1 MDLFEAARNQSE
13 DRPLAER
20 LRPKTLDEM
29 VGQPKLLSGQAH
41 WRKQILNAGASR
53 LPSFILFGPP
63 GCGKTTLARIVS
75 ATPNVFTENCP
86 AIETGAKILK
96 EVCDRARH
104 RQAIERKRTLIFV
117 DEIHRL
123 NRAQQDVLLASIEAG
138 DVSLIGATTENPSH
152 ALNPALI
159 SRCQVLAFEPLTE
172 DDLRELA
179 RRGFKAMH
187 SSLEEWVTGEALLRL
202 FSISDGDA
210 RKLLNSIEW
219 LCQSEPTGAPE
230 KPLDSVQTEERL
242 GAMVLRFDR
251 AGDAHY
257 DTISALIKSVRGSDP
272 DAAMYYLARLVRAQ
286 EDVAFLAR
294 RLMILASED
303 ISNADPRALQVAVSC
318 FEAVTRVGWPEA
330 SIIFAQTVTYLACAP
345 KSNASYMALHAA
357 LEVVDRTG
365 SLPIPLPLRSSKT
378 SMSKS
383 LGYGKG
389 YQYSHDGAKGFI
401 DQSFLPIELKDSKFL
416 ELSTRGFEKNMQQYQ
431 DWIRGRTRPAV
442 DEGI

>member
-1 MDLFEAARNQSE
+1 MDLFEAARNQSP

-20 LRPKTLDEM
+20 LRPKSLDEM

-41 WRKQILNAGASR
+41 WRKQLQNAGLR

-75 ATPNVFTENCP
+75 STPDVFTENCP

-152 ALNPALI
+152 TLNPALI

-172 DDLRELA
+172 LDLKELA
-179 RRGFKAMH
+179 IRGFQAMH
-187 SSLEEWVTGEALLRL
+187 TALEAWVTNEAMFRL

-219 LCQSEPTGAPE
+219 LCQSEPAGAPAQ
-230 KPLDSVQTEERL
+230 PLVPSELEARL

-257 DTISALIKSVRGSDP
+257 DTISALIKSIRGSDP
-272 DAAMYYLARLVRAQ
+272 DASIYYLARLVRAE

-294 RLMILASED
+294 RLVILASED
-303 ISNADPRALQVAVSC
+303 ISNADPRALQVAVAC

-330 SIIFAQTVTYLACAP
+330 SITFAQTVTYLACAP
-345 KSNASYMALHAA
+345 KSNASYMALQAA
-357 LEVVDRTG
+357 LELVDRTG

-378 SMSKS
+378 ALSKS
-383 LGYGKG
+383 LGFGKG
-389 YQYSHDGAKGFI
+389 YQYSHNGAKGFI
-401 DQSFLPIELKDSKFL
+401 DQDFLPAEVAGTRFL
-416 ELSTRGFEKNMQQYQ
+416 ELSGRGFEKNMQQYY
-431 DWIRGRTRPAV
+431 DWIREQRSKSQS
-442 DEGI
+442 DSS

>member
-1 MDLFEAARNQSE
+1 MDLFEVARAQSP

-29 VGQPKLLSGQAH
+29 VGQPKLLSGNAH
-41 WRKQILNAGASR
+41 WRKQLEAAGGAR

-63 GCGKTTLARIVS
+63 GCGKTTLARIVAS
-75 ATPNVFTENCP
+75 RPDVFTEICP

-96 EVCDRARH
+96 EVCDRAKM
-104 RQAIERKRTLIFV
+104 RQSIERKRTIIFV

-159 SRCQVLAFEPLTE
+159 SRCQVLAFEPLSEE
-172 DDLRELA
+172 DLKELA
-179 RRGFKAMH
+179 TRGFKAMH
-187 SSLEEWVTGEALLRL
+187 TTLESWLTDEALLRV
-202 FSISDGDA
+202 FSLSDGDA

-219 LCQSEPTGAPE
+219 LCQSEPAGSPE
-230 KPLDSVQTEERL
+230 QPLNSAQLEERL

-257 DTISALIKSVRGSDP
+257 DTISALIKSIRGSDP

-286 EDVAFLAR
+286 EDVAFLSR

-365 SLPIPLPLRSSKT
+365 SLPIPLQLRSSKT
-378 SMSKS
+378 AMSKS

-389 YQYSHDGAKGFI
+389 YKYSHEGAKGFI
-401 DQSFLPIELKDSKFL
+401 QQNFLPEEIKDAKFL
-416 ELSTRGFEKNMQQYQ
+416 ELTSRGFEKNMQQYQ
-431 DWIRGRTRPAV
+431 AWIRGEV
-442 DEGI
+442 DKT